1 MCTSP
6 WEKFV
11 ERCFEACFRLSVA
24 RWAGVFL
31 RLRSVEAIVLGE
43 TTDAEKET
51 ESGELLKSGSGESL
65 ILRRRKGKSRS
76 L

>member
-1 MCTSP
+1 MCISP
-6 WEKFV
+6 WDKPV

-51 ESGELLKSGSGESL
+51 ESSEFLKSGSGET
-65 ILRRRKGKSRS
+65 LRRRKGKTRS

>member
-31 RLRSVEAIVLGE
+31 RLRSVEAIVRE
-43 TTDAEKET
+43 R
-51 ESGELLKSGSGESL
+51 
-65 ILRRRKGKSRS
+65 LRMQKKKQNPANCRNQAQVNP
-76 L
+76 